1 MRESFCLQRREQ
13 GDVWWC
19 QQMKKGEYFF
29 PCNRQVGCRNHYH
42 VTSST
47 ASFQRGL
54 KVEKIQCSLRASRVV
69 LRIVRSWKESQPCAV
84 GRVEGF
90 STSQNP
96 RWSLNIERQAAQ
108 HLSAWHTCG
117 WVNTMTN
124 TAWHLLCGSVELL
137 FEQPQQWEK
146 ERVCTNGLRKQLAL
160 WPRLNV
166 LPETFLKLLLCLAV
180 RKFFSRLVY
189 ICFLFLFL
197 RCSYRY
203 SVSYSQPRQ
212 AYLTLSF
219 FDRPNYLTF
228 DALLCSCSFFL
239 SINFV

>member
-1 MRESFCLQRREQ
+1 MQRERSLKAWDQQGSYVAKKKGYVKVCMFMRESFCLQRREQ

-69 LRIVRSWKESQPCAV
+69 LRIMRSWKESQPCAV

-96 RWSLNIERQAAQ
+96 RRSLNIEGQAAQ
-108 HLSAWHTCG
+108 HLSAWHTCTFPEASG
-117 WVNTMTN
+117 TDT
-124 TAWHLLCGSVELL
+124 
-137 FEQPQQWEK
+137 
-146 ERVCTNGLRKQLAL
+146 GLGEHHGQYSLAL
-160 WPRLNV
+160 AVCLGGDLFWPASAVSKGVGVHKWL
-166 LPETFLKLLLCLAV
+166 EKAACLMAT
-180 RKFFSRLVY
+180 
-189 ICFLFLFL
+189 
-197 RCSYRY
+197 
-203 SVSYSQPRQ
+203 
-212 AYLTLSF
+212 A
-219 FDRPNYLTF
+219 
-228 DALLCSCSFFL
+228 
-239 SINFV
+239 

>member
-189 ICFLFLFL
+189 ICF
-197 RCSYRY
+197 
-203 SVSYSQPRQ
+203 
-212 AYLTLSF
+212 SF
-219 FDRPNYLTF
+219 FPFAVLIDILSPIPNQDRHIWPFHSLTI
-228 DALLCSCSFFL
+228 LIIWLLMLCSALVLFFCQ
-239 SINFV
+239 